1 MSESPHMPDGVTC
14 TEIFHNIIMP
24 APSSNPI
31 DQLLFLV
38 FAFCRYQLTTIT
50 AKYQKDNLI
59 ETEYKRG
66 VYKILSNE
74 LAPISWDFAWARA
87 LFASSCVAL
96 ILEKF

>member
-1 MSESPHMPDGVTC
+1 MPPLKCQSSNTWMSESPHMPHGVTC
-14 TEIFHNIIMP
+14 TEIFHNRIMP

-38 FAFCRYQLTTIT
+38 FAFCRCQLMAIT

-66 VYKILSNE
+66 VYKIQSNE
-74 LAPISWDFAWARA
+74 VGSD
-87 LFASSCVAL
+87 
-96 ILEKF
+96 ILGLCLG